1 MPSEVSENPASD
13 TSRVY
18 RITEVVGTS
27 PLGVDAAIEAAVSR
41 AGESLHGLDWFEVA
55 DIRGHIQ
62 SGRIAHYQVTVKLG
76 FRLDKAVSP

>member
-1 MPSEVSENPASD
+1 MPSEAGENPAGD

-27 PLGVDAAIEAAVSR
+27 PLGLDAAIEAAVNR

-62 SGRIAHYQVTVKLG
+62 AGQIAHY
-76 FRLDKAVSP
+76 